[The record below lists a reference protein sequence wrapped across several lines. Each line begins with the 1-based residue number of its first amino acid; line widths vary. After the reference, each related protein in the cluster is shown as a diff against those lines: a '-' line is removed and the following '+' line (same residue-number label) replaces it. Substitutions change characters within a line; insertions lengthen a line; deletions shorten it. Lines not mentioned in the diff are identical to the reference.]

1 MSIDKD
7 IAVTLFALGFYYA
20 FFFFFFFFFSFH
32 LAFLSMADFCFL
44 GLYLKKQENFFVKSG
59 GCNQNVEVY
68 GQGGLEIKKLKVKR
82 SKNNEEKKFKS
93 QEQAKFVIN
102 NRIIDIRAALTST
115 EECLPFQNNEL
126 RLFKVNNGITLQIM

>member
-20 FFFFFFFFFSFH
+20 FFFFFNSFH

-44 GLYLKKQENFFVKSG
+44 GLDLKKQENFFVKSG

-68 GQGGLEIKKLKVKR
+68 GQGGLEIKKLKMKR
-82 SKNNEEKKFKS
+82 LKNNEEK
-93 QEQAKFVIN
+93 
-102 NRIIDIRAALTST
+102 
-115 EECLPFQNNEL
+115 
-126 RLFKVNNGITLQIM
+126 IM